1 MIYDP
6 GNCMAGTVVADV
18 DTMQEIARVMAIDT
32 EAGVITCAKMPL
44 RFDGEHVATY
54 TLRYR
59 HIAAIRG
66 QEPFPVLFHCYGLQ

>member
-6 GNCMAGTVVADV
+6 GNCMPGTAVADV
-18 DTMQEIARVMAIDT
+18 DTMEQIARVMTIDT
-32 EAGVITCAKMPL
+32 EANTVTCAHYPY
-44 RFDGEHVATY
+44 RADGEHVAAY

-66 QEPFPVLFHCYGLQ
+66 QDPLPCLFHCYGLQ